1 MHIAHCKPRVHRY
14 VIRRTQPIYGYWFF
28 LMWEKVVG
36 PLMASYHSIFHPKT
50 SEDVDNLI
58 SAEITMYVQSTYFA

>member
-28 LMWEKVVG
+28 HMWEKVVG
-36 PLMASYHSIFHPKT
+36 PLMASYHPIFHPKT

-58 SAEITMYVQSTYFA
+58 SAEITM